1 MEESKKK
8 ECKQAI
14 RPIRDTLYVLQGK
27 WKLPIIVS
35 LSFGAKRFK
44 DMEEDVS
51 GITPRMLSKE
61 LKELEVNGLVK
72 RTVYD
77 SKPVLIEYSLTPYGD
92 TLKPV
97 IKALKKWGT
106 QHRKRIM
113 AEKRDSSS

>member
-1 MEESKKK
+1 MKEHNEE

-14 RPIRDTLYVLQGK
+14 RPIRDTLYVLGGK

-35 LSFGAKRFK
+35 LTFGSKRFK

-61 LKELEVNGLVK
+61 LKELETNGLVK
-72 RTVYD
+72 RTVHN
-77 SKPVLIEYSLTPYGD
+77 STPVLIEYTLTPYGE

-97 IKALKKWGT
+97 IQALEKWGI
-106 QHRKRIM
+106 QHRKRM
-113 AEKRDSSS
+113 MSKKSG

>member
-1 MEESKKK
+1 MEKPTK
-8 ECKQAI
+8 EACKQAI
-14 RPIRDTLYVLQGK
+14 RPIRDTLYVLEGK

-44 DMEEDVS
+44 EMEEDVS

-61 LKELEVNGLVK
+61 LKELEANELVK
-72 RTVYD
+72 RTVHD

-97 IKALKKWGT
+97 IKALEEWGT
-106 QHRKRIM
+106 QHRERIM
-113 AEKRDSSS
+113 AKKS